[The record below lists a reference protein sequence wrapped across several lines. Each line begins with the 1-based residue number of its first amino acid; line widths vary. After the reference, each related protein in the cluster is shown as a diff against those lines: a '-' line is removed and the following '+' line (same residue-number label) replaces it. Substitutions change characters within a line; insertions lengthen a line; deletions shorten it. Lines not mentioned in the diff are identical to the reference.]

1 MNAFGII
8 MGILIFIVIF
18 IPILFI
24 NNKLNKKRKRLINTL
39 NEFAAQ
45 ENKRVLEFDTWTDNS
60 IIGRSTD
67 KEYLFFIRDKND
79 YHTKVKIPVNQ
90 IKNSYTNQQKYNAKS
105 VALLE
110 LILEMQDQNENIR
123 LEFFKADKRDFIMGE
138 ELRIAKKWVSKITED
153 FPKPK
158 ILLYNI

>member
-1 MNAFGII
+1 MDIYSSL
-8 MGILIFIVIF
+8 MGILFFVLIF
-18 IPILFI
+18 IPILLI
-24 NNKLNKKRKRLINTL
+24 NNKLNKKRKCLINTL

-60 IIGRSTD
+60 IIGMSTD

-79 YHTKVKIPVNQ
+79 YHTKLKITVNQ
-90 IKNSYTNQQKYNAKS
+90 IKNCYTNQQKNNSKS
-105 VALLE
+105 VVLLE
-110 LILEMQDQNENIR
+110 LILEMEHQNENIR
-123 LEFFKADKRDFIMGE
+123 LEFFKADKNDFIMGE

>member
-1 MNAFGII
+1 
-8 MGILIFIVIF
+8 MGILFFVLIF
-18 IPILFI
+18 IPILLI
-24 NNKLNKKRKRLINTL
+24 NSKLNKKRNSLINTL

-60 IIGRSTD
+60 IIGMSTD

-79 YHTKVKIPVNQ
+79 YHTKLKIPVNQ
-90 IKNSYTNQQKYNAKS
+90 IKNSYTNQQKNNSKS

-153 FPKPK
+153 FPKPR

>member
-1 MNAFGII
+1 
-8 MGILIFIVIF
+8 MGILFFVLIF
-18 IPILFI
+18 IPILLI

-60 IIGRSTD
+60 IIGMSTD

-79 YHTKVKIPVNQ
+79 YHTKLKIPVNQ
-90 IKNSYTNQQKYNAKS
+90 IKNSYTNQQKNNSKS

-123 LEFFKADKRDFIMGE
+123 LEFFKADKNDFIMGE

-153 FPKPK
+153 FPKPR